1 MLEVRYAR
9 GWAEKGASGGRRT
22 TRGRVVKWTVKG
34 AVPAGMRC
42 LRYGVCQGNA
52 RGTPRVRW
60 GCGREGA
67 VKGAVKG
74 AVLVVGK
81 GGHRYQKALRK
92 GAVHFEG
99 KMRSRMG

>member
-1 MLEVRYAR
+1 M
-9 GWAEKGASGGRRT
+9 KG
-22 TRGRVVKWTVKG
+22 TVKGTEG

-52 RGTPRVRW
+52 MGTPRVRW

-74 AVLVVGK
+74 AGRWGDTVAA
-81 GGHRYQKALRK
+81 R
-92 GAVHFEG
+92 AV
-99 KMRSRMG
+99 R